1 MKKFFFLIKLSLDS
15 IRDTKK
21 IIKYFNLINL
31 NGYGI
36 ILKFFVIRF
45 FYSIES
51 IRSKQK
57 ILLTNKI
64 EKNFFLTEERFDV
77 DKISKE
83 IDNRGYSEILKI
95 QDSFIENFKNH
106 IFQSK
111 NIDVKIEGIEK
122 SKILKSEKE
131 AISDYFLRLKKLKVS
146 RLTGT
151 INLNENSLLK
161 DFLLSDSLVNLAKS
175 YLNTKDF
182 SINASFF
189 ISNPLQIPKKEKYK
203 NAQYFHWDNDFKK
216 FFKLY
221 IYLNDVDESNG
232 PHIFIP
238 RTHKKKLPDHKLCRL
253 YSDSDIYS
261 SYEESKKFI
270 GKAGTLFFADSYGI
284 HKGEA
289 PQLNSRLLLNVH
301 FGKGKILYNKDDL
314 YFNEE

>member
-1 MKKFFFLIKLSLDS
+1 MKKFVVLIKLSLDS
-15 IRDTKK
+15 IRDNKR
-21 IIKYFNLINL
+21 IMKYFNLINL

-83 IDNRGYSEILKI
+83 IDNRGYSEILTI

>member
-83 IDNRGYSEILKI
+83 IDNRGYSEILTI

>member
-1 MKKFFFLIKLSLDS
+1 MKKFVFLIKLSLDS
-15 IRDTKK
+15 IRDTKR

-83 IDNRGYSEILKI
+83 IDNRGYSEILTI

>member
-83 IDNRGYSEILKI
+83 IDNRGYSEILTI

-221 IYLNDVDESNG
+221 IYLNVVDESNG